1 MLAGK
6 TDVVVEEDLVDLLRL
21 GSPDDALL
29 RLSSLGLLLGV
40 LVGCGAATVFVLRQ
54 KTNEIWLVAVKV
66 LTIAAL
72 RCLKGKQES
81 VSEAG

>member
-29 RLSSLGLLLGV
+29 RLSGLGLLLGV
-40 LVGCGAATVFVLRQ
+40 LVGCGAATVFVLGQ

-66 LTIAAL
+66 LTIAV
-72 RCLKGKQES
+72 RWVKGKQES
-81 VSEAG
+81 GSEAG